1 MKLEELSGLFDKVG
15 SIDFSK
21 FIPPTLDYPSILD
34 TNFTIEQVKPDN
46 SIIEKIQ
53 KQIEAQNRL
62 ASQQISILLE
72 QNKLLSENY
81 NKLKEMFEAQE
92 KSYSEAKE
100 DLKRSRAFNAWM
112 MVIAVIAM
120 FAAIAGP
127 IATVWVS

>member
-1 MKLEELSGLFDKVG
+1 MKLEELSGLFDKAG
-15 SIDFSK
+15 RMDFSK
-21 FIPPTLDYPSILD
+21 YMPSFPDYSSVLDSL
-34 TNFTIEQVKPDN
+34 TIEHVKPDN
-46 SIIEKIQ
+46 SIIEGIQ
-53 KQIEAQNRL
+53 KQIEAQNQL

-72 QNKLLSENY
+72 QNILLSENY